1 MDFVVGTE
9 SGLFRVG
16 DDGSRQLLLV
26 GAIKHVVASDE
37 GCVAL
42 RTDNTLWNVD
52 EDGAQEFDTFGTIAP
67 TCVLLDDDDVWLGTE
82 GAHLI
87 VLRGGEAVR
96 ITSFD
101 EAKGRDTWHTPSGGP
116 PAVRSLD
123 IDDDG
128 TLYASVHVGGI
139 LRSTDEGKTWEPTI
153 DIALDVHQVSRVP
166 EYPETAVAACAQ
178 GRALTI
184 DSGTTWEVDHEGL
197 HATYCRAVAV
207 AGDYVILSASDGPDR
222 ARSGL
227 YRRALDGTVFTRC
240 RNGLP
245 NEWLEKNIE
254 THCLAAWD
262 ELAVAGMPGGNVY
275 MSTDAG
281 EHWRHLAAALPEITS
296 VAIL

>member
-52 EDGAQEFDTFGTIAP
+52 EDGAQEFDEFGTLVP
-67 TCVLLDDDDVWLGTE
+67 TCVLLNDDDVWLGTE

-96 ITSFD
+96 VKSFD
-101 EAKGRDTWHTPSGGP
+101 DVPGRETWHTPMGLP
-116 PAVRSLD
+116 PSVRSLD
-123 IDDDG
+123 VDDAG
-128 TLYASVHVGGI
+128 TLYVNVHVGGI
-139 LRSTDEGKTWEPTI
+139 LRSLDNGETWEPTI
-153 DIALDVHQVSRVP
+153 GIGADVHQVSSVP

-178 GRALTI
+178 GLAITI
-184 DSGTTWEVDHEGL
+184 DSGATWEIDNEGL

-207 AGDYVILSASDGPDR
+207 SGDYVIISASDGPSGSR
-222 ARSGL
+222 TGL
-227 YRRALDGTVFTRC
+227 YYRALDGTVFGRC
-240 RNGLP
+240 RTGLP
-245 NEWLEKNIE
+245 NEWFEQNID
-254 THCLAAWD
+254 THCIAAWD
-262 ELAVAGMPGGNVY
+262 EVAVAGLPGGNVY
-275 MSTDAG
+275 MSTDSG
-281 EHWRHLAAALPEITS
+281 ESWRHIVATLPEITS